1 MEGGNSAL
9 SIMNLITIILL
20 IVVSVYLYTEIQNL
34 KQYEVNNQQQL
45 QNLVNDINYN
55 NYIIS
60 NSNDKLL
67 NLSS

>member
-9 SIMNLITIILL
+9 SIMNLISIILL
-20 IVVSVYLYTEIQNL
+20 IVVSVNLYTEIQNL
-34 KQYEVNNQQQL
+34 KQYEINNQQQL

-60 NSNDKLL
+60 NSNDKLV